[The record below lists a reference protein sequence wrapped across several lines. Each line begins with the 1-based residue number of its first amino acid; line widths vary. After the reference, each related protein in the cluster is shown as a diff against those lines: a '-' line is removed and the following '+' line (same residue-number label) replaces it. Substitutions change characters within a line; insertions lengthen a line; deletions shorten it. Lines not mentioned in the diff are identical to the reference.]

1 MKNSIL
7 IASFIVALVSLTSCT
22 ADAIPTD
29 ETVINKEIKSDSI
42 QTLDHGDVDKG
53 KEKV

>member
-29 ETVINKEIKSDSI
+29 ETVINKEVKSDSI
-42 QTLDHGDVDKG
+42 RILATGDLG
-53 KEKV
+53 KSITKV

>member
-42 QTLDHGDVDKG
+42 QLDGDLG
-53 KEKV
+53 KSITKV